1 MAKKTFV
8 SALFTFAFFPSYDK
22 AVEFLAERLADPEDW
37 DFSDASKKT
46 YSILKNYLEHTFR
59 KVQSESK
66 IAYTQKNDYACFN
79 TGLVTKNLEPI
90 YALFEAYKKPKVG
103 KNNPQFCFKAFV
115 KESDIQFLKV
125 FPDNHPEI
133 GDFFQKP
140 EDLIFNPSCKL
151 IPQIDHIIGDNLAR
165 FPAHIQALDENERR
179 RRLEGAIEEVKKRVK
194 TNYKL
199 ARIPVCN
206 DVSYNTPSAIIIY
219 DFTNSKI
226 YVWRPFL
233 LYCRSSSFGSLF
245 RFRLLSLYLKG
256 FLLQS
261 LTMAF
266 FSLLFFYL
274 PSQSLQPP
282 QLSLFPLLLC

>member
-22 AVEFLAERLADPEDW
+22 AVEFLAEKLADPEDW

-59 KVQSESK
+59 KVQSEGK
-66 IAYTQKNDYACFN
+66 ITYTAKNDHACFN

-90 YALFEAYKKPKVG
+90 FALFEAYKKPKAG
-103 KNNPQFCFKAFV
+103 KDNPQFCFKAFV

-125 FPDNHPEI
+125 FPDNHPDI
-133 GDFFQKP
+133 ADFFQKP

-199 ARIPVCN
+199 AVPQF
-206 DVSYNTPSAIIIY
+206 YNNHI
-219 DFTNSKI
+219 
-226 YVWRPFL
+226 
-233 LYCRSSSFGSLF
+233 
-245 RFRLLSLYLKG
+245 
-256 FLLQS
+256 Q
-261 LTMAF
+261 
-266 FSLLFFYL
+266 
-274 PSQSLQPP
+274 
-282 QLSLFPLLLC
+282 LLLPLNLTPGSPNPDLALAIYKLSSDTYTARTCLTLKMAYNNARLIVKPQSAWLKP